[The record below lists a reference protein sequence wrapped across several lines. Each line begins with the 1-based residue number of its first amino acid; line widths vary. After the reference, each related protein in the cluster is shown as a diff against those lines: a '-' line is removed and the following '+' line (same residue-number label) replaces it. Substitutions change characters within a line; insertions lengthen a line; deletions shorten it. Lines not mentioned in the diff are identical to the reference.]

1 MTQHRAEVIIDLNA
15 LASNIATLASHTEA
29 EILAV
34 VKAGA
39 YGHGLIPVAKRALE
53 SGASW
58 LGVAL
63 LEEALTLRAAGI
75 TAPIIAWLTP
85 PGDDFA
91 RAITE
96 GIDLSISSV
105 ELLDAVE
112 IASTQVGR
120 SARVHIEIDT
130 GMTRGGVLG
139 DWEKLL
145 QRLRTTPLEIVGVW
159 SHFSSADEREA
170 PANTE
175 QMRRFEEK
183 LNDLA
188 SAGINPPYVHF
199 ANSAATIN
207 FPHIHKN
214 IIRLGIAMYG
224 LSPDVTLMGSSA
236 ALGLTPVMSV
246 RAKLHLVK
254 EVPAGCAVG
263 YGGTAITTAPTKI
276 GVVMLGYSD
285 GIPRNTRSTVGVYS
299 HGRAAPIL
307 GRVSMDQFVVD
318 LGADSPAQAG
328 EYVELFGPHSYSI
341 DDWAEAAGT
350 INYEIVTRIAS
361 RVPRVY
367 LS

>member
-1 MTQHRAEVIIDLNA
+1 VSEHRAEAIINLNA
-15 LASNIATLASHTEA
+15 LASNIATLSSQTEA
-29 EILAV
+29 DILAV

-39 YGHGLIPVAKRALE
+39 YGHGLIPVAKKALE
-53 SGASW
+53 SGARW

-75 TAPIIAWLTP
+75 SAPIIAWLTP

-96 GIDLSISSV
+96 GIDLSISSLD
-105 ELLDAVE
+105 LLDVIE
-112 IASTQVGR
+112 RTSSEVGR
-120 SARVHIEIDT
+120 SARIHIEIDT

-139 DWEKLL
+139 AWEKLL
-145 QRLRTTPLEIVGVW
+145 HRLKTTPLEVVGVW

-170 PANTE
+170 PANAE

-188 SAGINPPYVHF
+188 LLGIHPPYIHF

-207 FPHIHKN
+207 FPRIHKN

-224 LSPDVTLMGSSA
+224 LSPDVTLMGSSS
-236 ALGLTPVMSV
+236 ALGLTPVMSL

-254 EVPAGCAVG
+254 DVPAGSAVG
-263 YGGTAITTAPTKI
+263 YGGTAITTSPTKI

-285 GIPRNTRSTVGVYS
+285 GIPRNTSSAVGVYS
-299 HGRAAPIL
+299 HGRVAPIL

-318 LGADSPAQAG
+318 LGEDSQAKAG
-328 EYVELFGPHSYSI
+328 EYVELFGPHSYSV
-341 DDWAEAAGT
+341 DDWAQASGT